1 MVRSSMAAFYPLP
14 RCLFYRVGRFHC
26 GEFII
31 VFLRPP
37 VRSELKKVVHWM
49 SEILFAAEIAFRCL
63 DGGMPQ
69 QELNLLQLAP
79 ATVAQFRAG
88 SPQVMR
94 RNMLQAR
101 SLAATLDYVPHD
113 ILRDAF
119 SPHLSRP
126 GNCSKDPPLRHLGC
140 HYPLIECRFDPLWN
154 GHRPDVAALTDQ
166 VYHRPVPLAH
176 LDFIQLQA
184 HKFRSA
190 KTTTEQHGQH
200 RIIALGTHSVSPR
213 ILEHFRTLLRAQPI
227 TGPESELLDSLDAA
241 NPRAQI
247 GTQQASVGGFVSQ
260 ATHGCKLLVDGV
272 GGQMPRFQVHAIAH
286 DDDAVEGEPRLGAV
300 PSDELVDGVLV
311 DSARSWRAEAIE
323 N

>member
-1 MVRSSMAAFYPLP
+1 VAALYPLP

-26 GEFII
+26 GGFII

-37 VRSELKKVVHWM
+37 LRSELKKVVHWM

-63 DGGMPQ
+63 DRCMPQ
-69 QELNLLQLAP
+69 QELNLLQLAT

-126 GNCSKDPPLRHLGC
+126 GNCSKDPSLRHPGC
-140 HYPLIECRFDPLWN
+140 SYPLIECRFHPLWN
-154 GHRPDVAALTDQ
+154 GHRADVAALADQ

-176 LDFIQLQA
+176 LDFIQL
-184 HKFRSA
+184 
-190 KTTTEQHGQH
+190 
-200 RIIALGTHSVSPR
+200 
-213 ILEHFRTLLRAQPI
+213 
-227 TGPESELLDSLDAA
+227 
-241 NPRAQI
+241 
-247 GTQQASVGGFVSQ
+247 
-260 ATHGCKLLVDGV
+260 
-272 GGQMPRFQVHAIAH
+272 
-286 DDDAVEGEPRLGAV
+286 
-300 PSDELVDGVLV
+300 
-311 DSARSWRAEAIE
+311 
-323 N
+323 